1 MAVAGIRDTSPT
13 VATPA
18 TQPGLDS
25 SVLGVL
31 RWLERKGTRRNR
43 EGMERYGIRSA
54 RHFGVSVATMRPLVR
69 RLGKNHEL
77 ALALWDTGWLE
88 ARIVAALIDEPA
100 RVSRSQI
107 AHWVRGFDNWAV
119 CDGVCCH
126 LFVYTP
132 FAWATVSRWSK
143 RRDEFV
149 RRGAFSMLAGLAVHD
164 RLADDAKF
172 IDALSLIESSAD
184 DGRNFVKKAVNWALR
199 QIGKRNQVLN
209 AHAVEVARRLAARP
223 ERSARWIGHDAL
235 RELTSPAVETRL
247 AARASRHARR
257 APQASDKKG

>member
-69 RLGKNHEL
+69 RLGRNHEL
-77 ALALWDTGWLE
+77 ASALWETGWLE

-100 RVSRSQI
+100 KVTRTQM
-107 AHWVRGFDNWAV
+107 AAWVRDFDNWAV

-126 LFVYTP
+126 LFVHTP
-132 FAWATVSRWSK
+132 FAWTTMSRWSK

-164 RLADDAKF
+164 RLADDATF
-172 IDALSLIESSAD
+172 IAALPLIEAAAND
-184 DGRNFVKKAVNWALR
+184 ERNFVKKSVNWSLR

-209 AHAVEVARRLAARP
+209 GHAIEVARRLTARP
-223 ERSARWIGHDAL
+223 EASARWIGHDAL
-235 RELTSPAVETRL
+235 RELESPAVATRL
-247 AARASRHARR
+247 AARAARHLENSKRV
-257 APQASDKKG
+257 